1 MTRRL
6 ERATEVIK
14 REVSA
19 IIPKCVDLGGALLTL
34 TRVELTEDLQY
45 ADVYFMVIPDR
56 QRDEMNKVLAQN
68 IFEIQHALNQRLRM
82 RPVPKVRFH
91 HDEAELEA
99 TKIDEFLK
107 RV

>member
-6 ERATEVIK
+6 ERATEVMK
-14 REVSA
+14 REISA
-19 IIPKCVDLGGALLTL
+19 IISRCVDLGGALLTL
-34 TRVELTEDLQY
+34 TRVELTKDLRY

-56 QRDEMNKVLAQN
+56 RRDEVGKVLAQN

-91 HDEAELEA
+91 QDEAELEA
-99 TKIDEFLK
+99 TKIDELLK
-107 RV
+107 GI